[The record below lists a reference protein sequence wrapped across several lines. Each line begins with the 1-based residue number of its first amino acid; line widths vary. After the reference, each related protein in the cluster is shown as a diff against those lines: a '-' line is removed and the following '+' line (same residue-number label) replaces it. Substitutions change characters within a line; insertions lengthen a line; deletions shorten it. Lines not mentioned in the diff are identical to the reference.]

1 MKKKISLNKTLFWD
15 VNFRDL
21 DYQKDAFFIIERV
34 LNYGDEKDYQI
45 IEKVYGLP
53 KIKNIAKKI
62 NYINK
67 KNINFWSI
75 IFNIPPDLFKCTKKF
90 LNKKQNLFLA
100 R

>member
-1 MKKKISLNKTLFWD
+1 MKGIISLNKTLFWD

-34 LNYGDEKDYQI
+34 LNYGDEEDYQTI
-45 IEKVYGLP
+45 KKIYGLP
-53 KIKNIAKKI
+53 RIKNIAKKI

-75 IFNIPPDLFKCTKKF
+75 IFNIPLNSFKCTKKF